1 MKTLYIQITSSPA
14 PEASADLVV
23 YPADMSNYFC
33 NYLEYE
39 LVDGLRMPD
48 GTPCYKEMKPGSLLL
63 AFATGHE
70 EAYQSIPRQW
80 ENIQRKL
87 LQEEPAPNTR
97 YEVTLPKEYI
107 EWLLSQEG
115 YIYQKVGEK
124 LAANNILSLSAED
137 LYEEFTVPC
146 IHQLTDYLRKH
157 PGEFD
162 RFVFSEEGIKS
173 SYHIVK
179 TLHEADEKPVFY
191 RLLVWQQEEK
201 DIHEHESY
209 IVEEFARIWRQEE
222 KDTHEHEK
230 WLRSNQEFTVNGVSF
245 TMVYVQAG
253 SFYMGSNDGFE
264 DEKPVHLVTLNRD
277 FYIGQ
282 FPVTQKLWKAVMGSD
297 APCSVKGE
305 NLPVTNITWDEC
317 QIFVRRLSE
326 LTGKDF
332 HLPTEAQWEYAAKGG
347 VHSKGFKYA
356 GSDELF
362 EVAWSMVENNEY
374 KPHNVGEKH
383 PNELG
388 IYDMSGNIGEW
399 CIDLFHNY
407 PSSANPEIDPIN
419 HTHGTDRVYRGGV
432 YMDPKSFDIGT
443 DYPIGTPA
451 LFALLRLS
459 SIRNSLNTAIAS
471 TKRYHISSRK
481 HLNPN
486 GRLSSVGLRL
496 ALFL

>member
-1 MKTLYIQITSSPA
+1 MKTLYIQITSAPA
-14 PEASADLVV
+14 PEESANLVV

-39 LVDGLRMPD
+39 FVDGLQMPD

-63 AFATGHE
+63 AFASERE
-70 EAYQSIPRQW
+70 EAYQSILRQW
-80 ENIQRKL
+80 ENIQRDL
-87 LQEEPAPNTR
+87 LREAPAPDTR

-179 TLHEADEKPVFY
+179 ALHEVDNKPVFY
-191 RLLVWQQEEK
+191 RLLLWQQEEK
-201 DIHEHESY
+201 
-209 IVEEFARIWRQEE
+209 EE
-222 KDTHEHEK
+222 KMRKEEEERKRQADEK
-230 WLRSNQEFTVNGVSF
+230 RLRSNQEFTVNGVSF
-245 TMVYVQAG
+245 TMVYMQAG
-253 SFYMGSNDGFE
+253 SFYMGSNDRFE
-264 DEKPVHLVTLNRD
+264 NERPVHLVTLSRD

-282 FPVTQKLWKAVMGSD
+282 FPVTQKLWKAVMGSE
-297 APCSVKGE
+297 APCSVKRE
-305 NLPVTNITWDEC
+305 NLPVTNISWDEC

-347 VHSKGFKYA
+347 VHSKRFKYVK
-356 GSDELF
+356 SDKLL
-362 EVAWSMVENNEY
+362 EVACSMAENNEY

-383 PNELG
+383 PNELD
-388 IYDMSGNIGEW
+388 IYGGNIGEW

-432 YMDPKSFDIGT
+432 YRDPKSFDIIKST
-443 DYPIGTPA
+443 NDP
-451 LFALLRLS
+451 LFALID
-459 SIRNSLNTAIAS
+459 SIVSAE
-471 TKRYHISSRK
+471 RYYTSRK

-486 GRLSSVGLRL
+486 GRLSSVGFRL

>member
-39 LVDGLRMPD
+39 FVDGLQMPD

-63 AFATGHE
+63 AFASERE
-70 EAYQSIPRQW
+70 EAYQSILRQW
-80 ENIQRKL
+80 ENIQRNL
-87 LQEEPAPNTR
+87 LREKPMPESR
-97 YEVTLPKEYI
+97 HKVVLPKEYI

-124 LAANNILSLSAED
+124 LVANNILSLSAED

-173 SYHIVK
+173 SSRIVK
-179 TLHEADEKPVFY
+179 ALHEVDGKPVFY
-191 RLLVWQQEEK
+191 RLLLWQQEE
-201 DIHEHESY
+201 
-209 IVEEFARIWRQEE
+209 EE
-222 KDTHEHEK
+222 KQANENRI
-230 WLRSNQEFTVNGVSF
+230 RSNQEFTVNGVSF
-245 TMVYVQAG
+245 TMIYVQAG
-253 SFYMGSNDGFE
+253 SFYMGSKEGKEN
-264 DEKPVHLVTLNRD
+264 EKPVRLVTLSRD

-282 FPVTQKLWKAVMGSD
+282 FPVTQKLWKAVMGSE

-305 NLPVTNITWDEC
+305 NLPVTNISWDEC
-317 QIFVRRLSE
+317 QVFVHRLSE

-332 HLPTEAQWEYAAKGG
+332 RLPTEAQWEYAAKGG

-356 GSDELF
+356 GSDNLD
-362 EVAWSMVENNEY
+362 EVAWHHENS
-374 KPHNVGEKH
+374 KGTPHEVGMKK
-383 PNELG
+383 PNELN
-388 IYDMSGNIGEW
+388 IYDMSGNVSEW
-399 CIDLFHNY
+399 CAEPY
-407 PSSANPEIDPIN
+407 QVSSNQMANMIN
-419 HTHGTDRVYRGGV
+419 IIQPNTLLLPLLLLNRVYRGGG
-432 YMDPKSFDIGT
+432 YSSGYNCRT
-443 DYPIGTPA
+443 SARDYW
-451 LFALLRLS
+451 RS
-459 SIRNSLNTAIAS
+459 
-471 TKRYHISSRK
+471 
-481 HLNPN
+481 N

-496 ALFL
+496 VLAL

>member
-39 LVDGLRMPD
+39 FVDGLQMPD

-63 AFATGHE
+63 AFASERE
-70 EAYQSIPRQW
+70 EAYQSILRQW
-80 ENIQRKL
+80 ENIQRDL
-87 LQEEPAPNTR
+87 LREAPAPDTR

-107 EWLLSQEG
+107 KWLLSQEG

-124 LAANNILSLSAED
+124 LVANNILSLSAED

-173 SYHIVK
+173 SSRIVK
-179 TLHEADEKPVFY
+179 ALHEVDGKPVFY
-191 RLLVWQQEEK
+191 RLLLWQQEE
-201 DIHEHESY
+201 
-209 IVEEFARIWRQEE
+209 EE
-222 KDTHEHEK
+222 KQANEDRI
-230 WLRSNQEFTVNGVSF
+230 RSNQEFTVNGVSF
-245 TMVYVQAG
+245 TMIYVQAG
-253 SFYMGSNDGFE
+253 SFYMGSKEGKEN
-264 DEKPVHLVTLNRD
+264 EKPVRLVMLNRD

-282 FPVTQKLWKAVMGSD
+282 FPVTQKLWKAVMGSE
-297 APCSVKGE
+297 ALCTVKGE
-305 NLPVTNITWDEC
+305 DLPVTNISWDEC
-317 QIFVRRLSE
+317 QVFVRRLSE

-356 GSDELF
+356 GSDNLD
-362 EVAWSMVENNEY
+362 EVAWHHENS
-374 KPHNVGEKH
+374 KGTPHEVGMKK
-383 PNELG
+383 PNELN
-388 IYDMSGNIGEW
+388 IYDMSGNVSEW
-399 CIDLFHNY
+399 CNDSYHS
-407 PSSANPEIDPIN
+407 PSNSMTNKKN
-419 HTHGTDRVYRGGV
+419 HIFALNRVYRGGG
-432 YMDPKSFDIGT
+432 YSSGYNCRT
-443 DYPIGTPA
+443 SARDYW
-451 LFALLRLS
+451 RS
-459 SIRNSLNTAIAS
+459 
-471 TKRYHISSRK
+471 
-481 HLNPN
+481 N

>member
-39 LVDGLRMPD
+39 FVDGLQMPD

-63 AFATGHE
+63 AFASERE
-70 EAYQSIPRQW
+70 EAYQSILRQW
-80 ENIQRKL
+80 ENIQRNL
-87 LQEEPAPNTR
+87 LREKPMPDTR

-146 IHQLTDYLRKH
+146 IHQLTHYLREH

-173 SYHIVK
+173 SFHIVK
-179 TLHEADEKPVFY
+179 ALHEVDGKPVFY
-191 RLLVWQQEEK
+191 RLLLWQQEE
-201 DIHEHESY
+201 
-209 IVEEFARIWRQEE
+209 EE
-222 KDTHEHEK
+222 KQANENRI
-230 WLRSNQEFTVNGVSF
+230 RSNQEFTVNGVSF

-264 DEKPVHLVTLNRD
+264 DEKPVHLVTLSRD

-282 FPVTQKLWKAVMGSD
+282 FPVTQKLWKAVMGSE

-305 NLPVTNITWDEC
+305 NLPVTNISWDEC
-317 QIFVRRLSE
+317 QVFVHRLSE

-332 HLPTEAQWEYAAKGG
+332 RLPTEAQWEYAAKGG

-356 GSDELF
+356 GSDNLD
-362 EVAWSMVENNEY
+362 EVAWHHENS
-374 KPHNVGEKH
+374 KGTPHEVGMKK
-383 PNELG
+383 PNELN
-388 IYDMSGNIGEW
+388 IYDMSGNVSEW
-399 CIDLFHNY
+399 CDDSYHS
-407 PSSANPEIDPIN
+407 PSNPMTNKKN
-419 HTHGTDRVYRGGV
+419 HTFALNRVYRGGG
-432 YMDPKSFDIGT
+432 YSSGYNCRT
-443 DYPIGTPA
+443 SARDYW
-451 LFALLRLS
+451 RS
-459 SIRNSLNTAIAS
+459 
-471 TKRYHISSRK
+471 
-481 HLNPN
+481 N

>member
-14 PEASADLVV
+14 PEESADLVV
-23 YPADMSNYFC
+23 YPADMSYYFC

-63 AFATGHE
+63 AFAAGHE
-70 EAYQSIPRQW
+70 EAYRSIQRQW
-80 ENIQRKL
+80 ESIQRDL
-87 LQEEPAPNTR
+87 LREKPMPESR
-97 YEVTLPKEYI
+97 HKVVLPKEYT

-124 LAANNILSLSAED
+124 LTANNTLSLSAED

-146 IHQLTDYLRKH
+146 IHQLTHYLREH

-173 SYHIVK
+173 SFHIVK
-179 TLHEADEKPVFY
+179 ALHEIDEKPVFY
-191 RLLVWQQEEK
+191 RLLAWQQEEEK
-201 DIHEHESY
+201 ERKRK
-209 IVEEFARIWRQEE
+209 EEEEE
-222 KDTHEHEK
+222 KKKKEEEVKKKQADEK
-230 WLRSNQEFTVNGVSF
+230 RLRSNQEFTVNGVSF

-264 DEKPVHLVTLNRD
+264 DEKPVHLVTLSRD

-305 NLPVTNITWDEC
+305 NLPITNISWNEC
-317 QIFVRRLSE
+317 QVFVHRLSE

-332 HLPTEAQWEYAAKGG
+332 RLPTEAQWEYAAKGG

-356 GSDELF
+356 GSDNLD
-362 EVAWSMVENNEY
+362 EVAWHHENS
-374 KPHNVGEKH
+374 KGTPHEVGMKK
-383 PNELG
+383 PNELN
-388 IYDMSGNIGEW
+388 IYDMSGNVSEW
-399 CIDLFHNY
+399 CAEPY
-407 PSSANPEIDPIN
+407 QVSSNQMANMIN
-419 HTHGTDRVYRGGV
+419 IIQPNTLLLPLLLLNRVYRGGG
-432 YMDPKSFDIGT
+432 YSSGYNCRT
-443 DYPIGTPA
+443 SARDYW
-451 LFALLRLS
+451 RS
-459 SIRNSLNTAIAS
+459 
-471 TKRYHISSRK
+471 
-481 HLNPN
+481 N

-496 ALFL
+496 VLAL